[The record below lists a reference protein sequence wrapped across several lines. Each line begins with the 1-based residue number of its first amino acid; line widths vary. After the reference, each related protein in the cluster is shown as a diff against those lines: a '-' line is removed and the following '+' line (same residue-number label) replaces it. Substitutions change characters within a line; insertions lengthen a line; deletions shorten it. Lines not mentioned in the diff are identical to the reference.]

1 MYRCEYLVNLRQYP
15 VGRRGQ
21 HLVAHGLPVGARGDT
36 KEAKVARLMAA
47 SAVKEKERQEALTAE
62 IEQMQIDSDP
72 SWKIKLKI

>member
-1 MYRCEYLVNLRQYP
+1 M
-15 VGRRGQ
+15 
-21 HLVAHGLPVGARGDT
+21 AHGLPVGARGDT